1 MNFIFVSP
9 NFPIRNFKW
18 VESLKGH
25 GINVLAI
32 GDSPHWDLHPRLR
45 NAAREYYFVP
55 DLSDYGKVL
64 EGCRYFERK
73 YGKIDYIESNNEWWL
88 TLDARLRKDMGVTT
102 GFWPKDMDRIKAK
115 SEMKECFRRGGAKTM
130 RYLLVNGPEDIGK
143 ALDFASEVG
152 FPVSIPASYLPQ
164 ENLRVTLYR
173 RMLKAESDGEV
184 RALREETADRFGKLP
199 PEVEFL
205 FDAAAVRNAA
215 YRYGITKV
223 LAGRYEL
230 RVFCTPDENWEK
242 LALPQRWRK
251 RADGLIGPGGF
262 AGMREMAQMLCRRD
276 AAAQ

>member
-1 MNFIFVSP
+1 MGRAVRV
-9 NFPIRNFKW
+9 RNPY
-18 VESLKGH
+18 VDALSL
-25 GINVLAI
+25 A
-32 GDSPHWDLHPRLR
+32 
-45 NAAREYYFVP
+45 
-55 DLSDYGKVL
+55 
-64 EGCRYFERK
+64 
-73 YGKIDYIESNNEWWL
+73 
-88 TLDARLRKDMGVTT
+88 
-102 GFWPKDMDRIKAK
+102 
-115 SEMKECFRRGGAKTM
+115 
-130 RYLLVNGPEDIGK
+130 
-143 ALDFASEVG
+143 
-152 FPVSIPASYLPQ
+152 Q
-164 ENLRVTLYR
+164 
-173 RMLKAESDGEV
+173 V

-230 RVFCTPDENWEK
+230 IVFCTPDENWQK